1 VVVVPAMSKDMEM
14 VEKAIY
20 DLHLAFEN
28 GALEKDELEL
38 ISLLLGKLKAVTNNM
53 LTSITL
59 EKVRREITQ
68 LDKKRLG

>member
-1 VVVVPAMSKDMEM
+1 MVPAMSKDMEM